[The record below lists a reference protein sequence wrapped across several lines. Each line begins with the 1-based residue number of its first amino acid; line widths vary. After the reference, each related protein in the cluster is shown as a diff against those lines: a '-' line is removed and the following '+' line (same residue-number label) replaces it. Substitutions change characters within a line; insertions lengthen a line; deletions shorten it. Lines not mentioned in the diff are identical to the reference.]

1 MFSPIVDVLDALV
14 LAGDD
19 DIAKTQA
26 ILDGI
31 QTFDFAFIEHL
42 MNLVMGI
49 TYPFSLSLQRRDQDI
64 ANAIRL
70 LHTAKRLF
78 QMTRDEGWDSLM
90 NDVTSFCVKH
100 DIKFLTWMSLLL
112 YELEENQ
119 REDV

>member
-1 MFSPIVDVLDALV
+1 MFSLIVDVLDALV

-49 TYPFSLSLQRRDQDI
+49 IYPFSLSLQRRDQDI

-78 QMTRDEGWDSLM
+78 QMTRDESWDSLM

-100 DIKFLTWMSLLL
+100 DIKIPNMD
-112 YELEENQ
+112 ELAPIRN
-119 REDV
+119 V